1 MKTISLN
8 AAIAAGLMFGYLM
21 SAPSSSAQTNTSL
34 PLTGGEPI
42 PLPGTSGK
50 FDFIRVDA
58 VNNHLLLGHEE
69 NKTFD
74 VVDLDSKKLLKAVAT
89 GTSQDGAVDASRGNY
104 YVSGND
110 PGRMVIVDAK
120 TLAVTGE
127 VPLPAASD
135 IIGFDPDSGLVHVC
149 NDTAAEQWVIDPVA
163 KKIVSTVMF
172 DGKGLEDMA
181 LDSKNKKLYQAVKGS
196 NTIAVMDLSN
206 EKILTAW
213 PLAPDKGPHGIA
225 LAPDADGLLVA
236 CAGKLVLFNC
246 NSGKIVATVPI
257 AGRVDEMAYDPGLH
271 QAYCSS
277 RQGKISVVAVA
288 ADKLTA
294 LADVP
299 DETGAGDIAV
309 DLKTHIV
316 WVAYDKGGQCFAEP
330 FMPANK

>member
-1 MKTISLN
+1 ML
-8 AAIAAGLMFGYLM
+8 GLLL
-21 SAPSSSAQTNTSL
+21 SASAQTNATL
-34 PLTGGEPI
+34 PLVAGEPI
-42 PLPGTSGK
+42 PLTGTSGR

-58 VNNHLLLGHEE
+58 ANDRLLLGHEE

-74 VVDLDSKKLLKAVAT
+74 VVDLTSKKLLKAVPT
-89 GTSQDGAVDASRGNY
+89 GTSQDGAVDAKRGNY

-135 IIGFDPDSGLVHVC
+135 IIGFNPDTGLVHVC
-149 NDTAAEQWVIDPVA
+149 NDTAAEQWLIDPVA
-163 KKIVSTVMF
+163 KKIVATITF

-181 LDSKNKKLYQAVKGS
+181 FDLKGKKLYQAVKGS
-196 NTIAVMDLSN
+196 NTIAVVDLSN
-206 EKILTAW
+206 NKILAAW

-225 LAPDADGLLVA
+225 LAPDVDGLLVA
-236 CAGKLVLFNC
+236 CAGKLVLLNC
-246 NSGKIVATVPI
+246 TSGKIIATAPI
-257 AGRVDEMAYDPGLH
+257 AARVDEMAYDPELH
-271 QAYCSS
+271 MAYCAG

-309 DLKTHIV
+309 DTKTHIV
-316 WVAYDKGGQCFAEP
+316 WVACTKDGQCVAQP